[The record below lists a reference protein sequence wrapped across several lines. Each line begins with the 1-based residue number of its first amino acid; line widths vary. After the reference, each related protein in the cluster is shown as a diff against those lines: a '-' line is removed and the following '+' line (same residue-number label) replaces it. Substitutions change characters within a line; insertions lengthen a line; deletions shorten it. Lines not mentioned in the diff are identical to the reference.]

1 MRPVGLSIDFV
12 TKGRCQPNSDGWS
25 QSGRCASACWKPS
38 DEPSVQ
44 TQSIAN
50 WWPVP
55 LRLIVGYGF
64 FAYGTAKLA
73 RGPDAFVAIL
83 TALGVPYPHLMAW
96 LTIDLELLCGLLVL
110 CGAFVALVSVPM
122 AAILLVAMATVH
134 RHYGFSS
141 IKLIAVTPAGAQ
153 FGPPGVETDLLYLA
167 CLVALVL

>member
-1 MRPVGLSIDFV
+1 MGGRNQAGARRPVGNHATGL
-12 TKGRCQPNSDGWS
+12 P
-25 QSGRCASACWKPS
+25 
-38 DEPSVQ
+38 VQ

-64 FAYGTAKLA
+64 FAHGTAKLA

-96 LTIDLELLCGLLVL
+96 LTIDFELLCGLLVL
-110 CGAFVALVSVPM
+110 CGAFITLASVPM
-122 AAILLVAMATVH
+122 AVILLVAMATVH
-134 RHYGFSS
+134 LQNGFSS

-167 CLVALVL
+167 CLVALVLGGSGPFAFDSFRRRR